1 MGEGDKI
8 ENCGIIE
15 LRLINKNLRIINGL
29 KEK

>member
-8 ENCGIIE
+8 ENCGII

>member
-8 ENCGIIE
+8 ENCDIIE